1 MLVSVPRDAVTV
13 SVGLMTIQN
22 IRSST
27 PDLHLAVQ
35 CQPTEETGP
44 MLLSYSGLQRITLL
58 TIRDECGF
66 SLECSNLGTT
76 EQLTYEELN
85 TLRYTAGY
93 VPRALQKKLSKIS
106 HPRQKDLLL
115 YLNERISDGSE
126 PVADSSDWITIVN
139 REGLVMVNNMAF
151 ELFYALEI
159 EFRRL
164 IQPKGISDNAVQLL
178 SNDEDVLFLWS
189 IISSSWDSDC
199 NSELLERIV
208 KLWVTLRGFSL
219 CGA

>member
-22 IRSST
+22 IWSST

-44 MLLSYSGLQRITLL
+44 MLYVGHHNFRNLV
-58 TIRDECGF
+58 RDECGF

-126 PVADSSDWITIVN
+126 PVADSSDWITIMN

-189 IISSSWDSDC
+189 SISSSWDSDC